1 MSHFSIGKFKMNS
14 IIILEKSLNMY
25 IKRDIDDELLNWKNS
40 NNRKP
45 LILRGVRQC
54 GKTSAVRNLAKQ
66 FDCYIELNLDK
77 NTKFHS
83 FFLENINI
91 SNILQRLELEFSTR
105 IIPNNT
111 LIFIDEIQECPRAI
125 SVLRYFYE
133 EAKDI
138 HVIAAGSLLEFA
150 LNNKQVIDFPVGRV
164 RSLFMYPFTFLE
176 FLRGTRKE
184 PVYDYLNNLNF
195 DSDNFMHDK
204 LLEEYK
210 NFLIIGGMPEA
221 VLEYVNTNSLYAC
234 QQIHRDIII
243 NFMDDFNKYSNS
255 ISAETIKS
263 VFNYCLHNVCSQIK
277 VSSAINGISGY
288 VFEEC
293 LSLLSKAGLI
303 HLVKASSCETMP
315 LEAGSKNANKKVL
328 LFDTG
333 VYLSQ
338 CGLDAGDILS
348 TNYFDSLNKGDVV
361 EMETGLEL
369 IKYNKNYNENKLY
382 YWYRSGA
389 NAEIDYVINN
399 KTKITPIEVKASNK
413 GSMQSLHQ
421 FLKQFK
427 DVEYGIRV
435 SLENFATYDNIKVIP
450 VYGTKLIYNL

>member
-1 MSHFSIGKFKMNS
+1 
-14 IIILEKSLNMY
+14 MY
-25 IKRDIDDELLNWKNS
+25 IKRDIDEKLLNWKNS

-54 GKTSAVRNLAKQ
+54 GKTSAVRNLSKE

-77 NTKFHS
+77 NTKFHDL
-83 FFLENINI
+83 FLENINI
-91 SNILQRLELEFSTR
+91 SNILQRLELEFSKK
-105 IIPNNT
+105 IVKNNT

-125 SVLRYFYE
+125 SALRYFYE

-150 LNNKQVIDFPVGRV
+150 LNNKQPIDFPVGRV

-176 FLRGTRKE
+176 YLRGTGKE
-184 PVYDYLNNLNF
+184 PLYDYLNNLNF
-195 DSDNFMHDK
+195 NSDNFMHDK
-204 LLEEYK
+204 LIEEYK
-210 NFLIIGGMPEA
+210 KFLIIGGMPEA
-221 VLEYVNTNSLYAC
+221 ILEYVNTKSLYAC

-243 NFMDDFNKYSNS
+243 NFTDDFNKYSS
-255 ISAETIKS
+255 TISAETIKS

-277 VSSAINGISGY
+277 ASSAINGISAY
-288 VFEEC
+288 LFEEC

-303 HLVKASSCETMP
+303 HIVKASSCETIP
-315 LEAGSKNANKKVL
+315 LEAGSKNANKKIL

-338 CGLDAGDILS
+338 CGLDVGDILS
-348 TNYFDSLNKGDVV
+348 TSNFGNLNKGDVV

-369 IKYNKNYNENKLY
+369 IKYNKTYNENKLY

-399 KTKITPIEVKASNK
+399 KSKIIPIEVKASNK
-413 GSMQSLHQ
+413 GSMQSLRQ
-421 FLKQFK
+421 FLNKFK
-427 DVEYGIRV
+427 GVEYGIRV